1 MVFKFAIV
9 MSSLGNRT
17 QLSAGAEK
25 GYDSITLYASPNL
38 LLLVTE
44 AENWNE

>member
-1 MVFKFAIV
+1 

-44 AENWNE
+44 AENWNEWDMGSGGG